1 MTVAQEL
8 EFAERTILLLDA
20 LNDVEAFEP
29 AVKSNQ
35 RAHRRLQDARRE
47 SLRALSPV
55 RISTAAAILGVS
67 EPTARLWTD
76 GGLLEEVAKRP
87 VRRVSPDSVLRI
99 LPIVRDLKRQGRNRN
114 LLDAIFNRLDDEAQ
128 LADPGLLESLEQ
140 MRRGDTIDITP
151 R

>member
-47 SLRALSPV
+47 SLRALAP
-55 RISTAAAILGVS
+55 
-67 EPTARLWTD
+67 
-76 GGLLEEVAKRP
+76 
-87 VRRVSPDSVLRI
+87 
-99 LPIVRDLKRQGRNRN
+99 
-114 LLDAIFNRLDDEAQ
+114 
-128 LADPGLLESLEQ
+128 
-140 MRRGDTIDITP
+140 
-151 R
+151 